1 MLWSGHCGHFPRS
14 DWQIFA
20 TELDFI
26 GKCHVGVT
34 LLARVEGEFV
44 TLTTQLLLKTIGDV
58 T

>member
-1 MLWSGHCGHFPRS
+1 
-14 DWQIFA
+14 
-20 TELDFI
+20 
-26 GKCHVGVT
+26 VGVT